1 MDNVPAQAMAGAG
14 ADSGSG
20 NEAAMTPAS
29 TDTRTDSHPLM
40 AGFGKLNIVRQA
52 AVIGG
57 IALVIALV
65 VAIFI
70 WSREPTYKPLIHRMQ
85 DHNAQDIVEVLQRE
99 DIPFQIDPVTQILMV
114 QASDLHEAR
123 MKLAAASLID
133 DKTVGLE
140 VLEKDRTFSY
150 EEC

>member
-1 MDNVPAQAMAGAG
+1 MAYHYFL
-14 ADSGSG
+14 
-20 NEAAMTPAS
+20 T
-29 TDTRTDSHPLM
+29 L
-40 AGFGKLNIVRQA
+40 FGKLNIVRQA

-114 QASDLHEAR
+114 QASDLH
-123 MKLAAASLID
+123 LSLIHI
-133 DKTVGLE
+133 
-140 VLEKDRTFSY
+140 
-150 EEC
+150 